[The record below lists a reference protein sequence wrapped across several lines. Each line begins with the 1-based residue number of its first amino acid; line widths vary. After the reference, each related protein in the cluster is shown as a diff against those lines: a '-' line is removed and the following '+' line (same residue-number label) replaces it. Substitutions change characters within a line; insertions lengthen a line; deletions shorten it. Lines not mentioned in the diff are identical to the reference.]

1 MNINFKFFISFLSVG
16 NITVPVAN
24 CDEKYYNVQKTS
36 GTQLCDYLKYWQDY
50 TSKSYSGLPCLYLK
64 VCWHITEWVY
74 FHFYLDIYF
83 NINLLFLFLK
93 DWHFTQDF
101 PEENMYRV
109 PKYFASDWLNEY
121 YSEKTGIKDD
131 YRFVYMGPQGSW

>member
-1 MNINFKFFISFLSVG
+1 
-16 NITVPVAN
+16 
-24 CDEKYYNVQKTS
+24 
-36 GTQLCDYLKYWQDY
+36 
-50 TSKSYSGLPCLYLK
+50 
-64 VCWHITEWVY
+64 VY